1 LTARASA
8 GSADADGAAARR
20 RPSPEALAD
29 VVASVLLLA
38 LFAWAFVAADEWSY
52 RAALFPRLVTAAGIV
67 LTALHLAQVLLRI
80 RRPVPPGADDE
91 PDGDPH
97 DVEYVFRTAGPRR
110 WAAALGWVAAFFALL
125 HVVGLYPTA
134 AIFPLLYLRFAGGRT
149 WIFSAIY
156 AIVSA
161 VVLYVSFELALG
173 VPTPTGLL
181 LD

>member
-1 LTARASA
+1 MTAGASA
-8 GSADADGAAARR
+8 AAAVDSER
-20 RPSPEALAD
+20 RPPPEAVAD
-29 VVASVLLLA
+29 VVGTVLLLV
-38 LFAWAFVAADEWSY
+38 LFAWAFLAAGQWSF
-52 RAALFPRLVTAAGIV
+52 RAALFPHLVTAAGV
-67 LTALHLAQVLLRI
+67 GLTALHLVNALLRL
-80 RRPVPPGADDE
+80 RRPTPSPSSDDAS
-91 PDGDPH
+91 PD
-97 DVEYVFRTAGPRR
+97 DVGYVFRTAGPRR
-110 WAAALGWVAAFFALL
+110 WALALGWVAAFFALL